1 LNFLAHL
8 LLADD
13 SDASRIGNLLGDFT
27 RGPLDELAKVYPPE
41 VVRGIFMHRAVDR
54 YTDSHSAFKRS
65 RAQLNPERR
74 RFAGI
79 IVDLIYDHFLSVHW
93 EKFST
98 IRLED
103 FCQQAYR
110 ELEAHPEWQ
119 AGRLS
124 EVLPVMKR
132 ENWLMRYSSIDGM
145 RLTMSEVSQ
154 RSPRISKMA
163 HGIDDLLENYDA
175 LEEHFMDFMP
185 DLLSFVASW
194 KEQH

>member
-27 RGPLDELAKVYPPE
+27 RGPIAELAKIYPPE
-41 VVRGIFMHRAVDR
+41 IVRGIFMHRAVDR

-65 RAQLNPERR
+65 RTLLHPERR

-79 IVDLIYDHFLSVHW
+79 IVDLIYDHFLSMHWGEFSNVH
-93 EKFST
+93 
-98 IRLED
+98 ID
-103 FCQQAYR
+103 NFCQQVYR
-110 ELEAHPEWQ
+110 ELEAHPEWH
-119 AGRLS
+119 AGRLA
-124 EVLPVMKR
+124 EIVPVMKR
-132 ENWLMRYSSIDGM
+132 ENWLMRYHSIDGM

-163 HGIDDLLENYDA
+163 QGIDDLLENYDA

-185 DLLSFVASW
+185 DLVSFVASW